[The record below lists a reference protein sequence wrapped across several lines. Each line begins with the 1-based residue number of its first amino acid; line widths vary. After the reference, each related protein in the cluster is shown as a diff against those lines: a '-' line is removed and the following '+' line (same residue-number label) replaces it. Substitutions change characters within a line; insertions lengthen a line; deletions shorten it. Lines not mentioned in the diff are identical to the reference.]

1 MAGQIRVFE
10 NKVPM
15 KMHGPKREKVIGEV
29 IQLHM
34 RRLIMCTL
42 HTCVIFLVLR

>member
-10 NKVPM
+10 KKM
-15 KMHGPKREKVIGEV
+15 LRKMHVPRREKVIGEV

-34 RRLIMCTL
+34 RSVKMCTL
-42 HTCVIFLVLR
+42 HTCVKFLVLE

>member
-10 NKVPM
+10 NKM
-15 KMHGPKREKVIGEV
+15 LRKMHGPKREKVIGEV

-34 RRLIMCTL
+34 RSFIICTL
-42 HTCVIFLVLR
+42 HTCVKFLVLG